1 MLNAIYEA
9 VIQFLFPPR
18 CPSCR
23 AYVEKEG
30 QWCESCLSEI
40 LRNKNLAYDAEVRR
54 YISPIVAIGKYDKGL
69 KDLIHELKYQNDFTA
84 LPYIYTVLDRLDDE
98 WQQFF
103 ADFDYVIP
111 VPLHAEKLKRRGFNQ
126 VDRIFSPWAKAH
138 GLHYADILIRT
149 KKTKSQYSLNPSERS
164 INLHA
169 AFALKKDI
177 SVVNAKCLLLD
188 DIFTTGSTLKNCA
201 RVLKEHGAH
210 SVSGL
215 VLASNADD

>member
-1 MLNAIYEA
+1 MNAIYEA
-9 VIQFLFPPR
+9 VIQFLFPPH

-69 KDLIHELKYQNDFTA
+69 KDLIHELKYQNDFAA

-111 VPLHAEKLKRRGFNQ
+111 VPLHAEKLKQRGFNQ
-126 VDRIFSPWAKAH
+126 VDRIFSPWTKAH

-201 RVLKEHGAH
+201 KVLKEHGAH

>member
-1 MLNAIYEA
+1 MNAIYEA
-9 VIQFLFPPR
+9 VIQFLFPPH

-69 KDLIHELKYQNDFTA
+69 KDLIHELKYQNDFAA

-177 SVVNAKCLLLD
+177 SVANAKCLLLD

-201 RVLKEHGAH
+201 KVLKEHGAR

>member
-69 KDLIHELKYQNDFTA
+69 KDLIHELKYQNDFAA

-111 VPLHAEKLKRRGFNQ
+111 VPLHAEKLKQRGFNQ
-126 VDRIFSPWAKAH
+126 VDRIFSPWTKAH

-177 SVVNAKCLLLD
+177 SVTNAKCLLLD

-201 RVLKEHGAH
+201 KVLKEHGAR

>member
-69 KDLIHELKYQNDFTA
+69 KDLIHELKYQNDFAA

-126 VDRIFSPWAKAH
+126 VDRIFLPWAKAH

>member
-40 LRNKNLAYDAEVRR
+40 LRNKNLAYDADVRR

-69 KDLIHELKYQNDFTA
+69 KDLIHELKYQNDFAA
-84 LPYIYTVLDRLDDE
+84 LPYIYTVLDRLDGE

-126 VDRIFSPWAKAH
+126 VDKIFSPWAKEH
-138 GLHYADILIRT
+138 KLHYADILIRT

-169 AFALKKDI
+169 AFALKENI
-177 SVVNAKCLLLD
+177 SVANAKCLLLD

-201 RVLKEHGAH
+201 RVLKEHGAR

>member
-23 AYVEKEG
+23 AYVEKDG

-69 KDLIHELKYQNDFTA
+69 KDLIHELKYQNDFAA

-177 SVVNAKCLLLD
+177 SVANAKCLLLD

-201 RVLKEHGAH
+201 KVLKEHGAH

>member
-69 KDLIHELKYQNDFTA
+69 KDLIHELKYQNDFAA

-177 SVVNAKCLLLD
+177 SVANAKCLLLD

>member
-1 MLNAIYEA
+1 MNAIYEA

-69 KDLIHELKYQNDFTA
+69 KDLIHELKYQNDFAA
-84 LPYIYTVLDRLDDE
+84 LPYICTVLDRLDDE

-126 VDRIFSPWAKAH
+126 VDRIFLPWAKEH
-138 GLHYADILIRT
+138 KLHYADILIRT

-169 AFALKKDI
+169 AFTLKKDI

-201 RVLKEHGAH
+201 KVLKEHGAR

>member
-69 KDLIHELKYQNDFTA
+69 KDLIHELKYQNDFAA

-126 VDRIFSPWAKAH
+126 VDRIFLPWAKEH
-138 GLHYADILIRT
+138 KLHYADILIRT

-169 AFALKKDI
+169 AFTLKKDI

-201 RVLKEHGAH
+201 KVLKEHGAR

-215 VLASNADD
+215 VFASNADD

>member
-69 KDLIHELKYQNDFTA
+69 KDLIHELKYQNDFAA
-84 LPYIYTVLDRLDDE
+84 LPYICTVLDRLDDE

-126 VDRIFSPWAKAH
+126 VDRIFLPWAKEH
-138 GLHYADILIRT
+138 KLHYADILIRT

-169 AFALKKDI
+169 AFTLKKDI

-201 RVLKEHGAH
+201 KVLKEHGAR

>member
-69 KDLIHELKYQNDFTA
+69 KDLIHELKYQNDFAA

-188 DIFTTGSTLKNCA
+188 DIFTTGNTLKNCA

>member
-1 MLNAIYEA
+1 MNTIYEA

-30 QWCESCLSEI
+30 QWCKSCLSEI
-40 LRNKNLAYDAEVRR
+40 LRNKNLAYNADVRR

-69 KDLIHELKYQNDFTA
+69 KDLIHELKYQNDFAA
-84 LPYIYTVLDRLDDE
+84 LPYIHTVLDRLDGE

-126 VDRIFSPWAKAH
+126 VDRIFSPWANEHK
-138 GLHYADILIRT
+138 LHYADVLIRT

-169 AFALKKDI
+169 AFALKENI
-177 SVVNAKCLLLD
+177 SVTGAKCLLLD

>member
-23 AYVEKEG
+23 AYVEKDG

-69 KDLIHELKYQNDFTA
+69 KDLIHELKYQNDFAA

-177 SVVNAKCLLLD
+177 SVANAKCLLLD

-201 RVLKEHGAH
+201 KVLKEHGAR

>member
-69 KDLIHELKYQNDFTA
+69 KDLIHELKYQNDFAA

-177 SVVNAKCLLLD
+177 SVANAKCLLLD

-201 RVLKEHGAH
+201 KVLKEHGAH

>member
-1 MLNAIYEA
+1 MNAIYEA

-23 AYVEKEG
+23 AYVEKDG

-69 KDLIHELKYQNDFTA
+69 KDLIHELKYQNDFAA

-138 GLHYADILIRT
+138 GLHYAYILIRT

-177 SVVNAKCLLLD
+177 SVANAKCLLLD

-201 RVLKEHGAH
+201 KVLKEHGAR

>member
-69 KDLIHELKYQNDFTA
+69 KDLIHELKYQKDFAA

-201 RVLKEHGAH
+201 KVLKEHGAH

>member
-9 VIQFLFPPR
+9 VIQFLFPPH

-23 AYVEKEG
+23 ADVEKEG

-69 KDLIHELKYQNDFTA
+69 KDLIHELKYQNDFAA

-177 SVVNAKCLLLD
+177 SVANAKCLLLD

-201 RVLKEHGAH
+201 KVLKEHGAR

>member
-69 KDLIHELKYQNDFTA
+69 KDLIHELKYQNDFAA

>member
-1 MLNAIYEA
+1 MNAIYEA

-23 AYVEKEG
+23 AYVEKDG
-30 QWCESCLSEI
+30 QWCENCLSEI

-69 KDLIHELKYQNDFTA
+69 KDLIHELKYQNDFAA

-177 SVVNAKCLLLD
+177 SVANAKCLLLD

-201 RVLKEHGAH
+201 KVLKEHGAR

>member
-1 MLNAIYEA
+1 M
-9 VIQFLFPPR
+9 
-18 CPSCR
+18 
-23 AYVEKEG
+23 
-30 QWCESCLSEI
+30 
-40 LRNKNLAYDAEVRR
+40 
-54 YISPIVAIGKYDKGL
+54 
-69 KDLIHELKYQNDFTA
+69 
-84 LPYIYTVLDRLDDE
+84 LDRLDDE

-177 SVVNAKCLLLD
+177 SVANAKCLLLD

-201 RVLKEHGAH
+201 KVLKEHGAR

>member
-1 MLNAIYEA
+1 MNAIYEA

-23 AYVEKEG
+23 AYVEKDG

-69 KDLIHELKYQNDFTA
+69 KDLIHELKYQNDFAA

-177 SVVNAKCLLLD
+177 SVANAKCLLLD

-201 RVLKEHGAH
+201 KVLKEHGAH

>member
-177 SVVNAKCLLLD
+177 SVANAKCLLLD

-201 RVLKEHGAH
+201 KVLKEHGAR

>member
-1 MLNAIYEA
+1 MNAIYEA

-69 KDLIHELKYQNDFTA
+69 KDLIHELKYQKDFAA

-201 RVLKEHGAH
+201 KVLKEHGAH

>member
-1 MLNAIYEA
+1 MNAIYEA

-30 QWCESCLSEI
+30 QWCENCLSEI

-69 KDLIHELKYQNDFTA
+69 KDLIHELKYQNDFAA

-111 VPLHAEKLKRRGFNQ
+111 VPLHPEKLKQRGFNQ
-126 VDRIFSPWAKAH
+126 VDKIFFPWIKEH
-138 GLHYADILIRT
+138 KLHYADILIRT

-164 INLHA
+164 ENLNA
-169 AFALKKDI
+169 AFALKKGF
-177 SVVNAKCLLLD
+177 SVTGSKCLLID

-201 RVLKEHGAH
+201 KVLKEHGAVN
-210 SVSGL
+210 VSGL

>member
-1 MLNAIYEA
+1 MNAIYEA

-69 KDLIHELKYQNDFTA
+69 KDLIHELKYQNDFAA

-149 KKTKSQYSLNPSERS
+149 KKTKLQYSLNPSERS

-177 SVVNAKCLLLD
+177 SVANAKCLLLD

-201 RVLKEHGAH
+201 QDKTQLPPAVRR
-210 SVSGL
+210 
-215 VLASNADD
+215 

>member
-69 KDLIHELKYQNDFTA
+69 KDLIHELKYQNDFAA

-126 VDRIFSPWAKAH
+126 VDRIFSPWTKAH

-201 RVLKEHGAH
+201 KVLKEHGAR

>member
-9 VIQFLFPPR
+9 VIQFLFPPH

-69 KDLIHELKYQNDFTA
+69 KDLIHELKYQNDFAA

-177 SVVNAKCLLLD
+177 SVANAKCLLLD

>member
-1 MLNAIYEA
+1 MNAIYEA

-177 SVVNAKCLLLD
+177 SVANAKCLLLD

-201 RVLKEHGAH
+201 KVLKEHGAH

>member
-69 KDLIHELKYQNDFTA
+69 KDLIHELKYQNDFAA

-177 SVVNAKCLLLD
+177 SVANAKCLLLD

-201 RVLKEHGAH
+201 KVLKEHGAR

>member
-1 MLNAIYEA
+1 MNAIYEA

-69 KDLIHELKYQNDFTA
+69 KDLIHELKYQNDFAA

-177 SVVNAKCLLLD
+177 SVTNAKCLLLD

-201 RVLKEHGAH
+201 KVLKEHGAR

>member
-23 AYVEKEG
+23 AYVEKDG

-54 YISPIVAIGKYDKGL
+54 YISPIVAVGKYDKGL
-69 KDLIHELKYQNDFTA
+69 KDLIHELKYQNDFAA

-177 SVVNAKCLLLD
+177 SVANAKCLLLD

-201 RVLKEHGAH
+201 KVLKEHGAR

>member
-69 KDLIHELKYQNDFTA
+69 KDLIHELKYQNDFAA

-126 VDRIFSPWAKAH
+126 VDRIFLPWAKEH
-138 GLHYADILIRT
+138 KLHYADILIRT

-201 RVLKEHGAH
+201 KVLKEHGAR

-215 VLASNADD
+215 VFASNADD

>member
-69 KDLIHELKYQNDFTA
+69 KDLIHELKYQNDFAA

-169 AFALKKDI
+169 AFTLKKDI

-201 RVLKEHGAH
+201 KVLKEHGAH

>member
-69 KDLIHELKYQNDFTA
+69 KDLIHELKYQNDFAA

-201 RVLKEHGAH
+201 KVLKEHGAH

>member
-69 KDLIHELKYQNDFTA
+69 KDLIHELKYQNDFAA

-126 VDRIFSPWAKAH
+126 VDRIFLPWAKAH

-188 DIFTTGSTLKNCA
+188 DIFTTGNTLKNCA

>member
-69 KDLIHELKYQNDFTA
+69 KDLIHELKYQNDFAA

-177 SVVNAKCLLLD
+177 SVTNAKCLLLD

-201 RVLKEHGAH
+201 KVLKEHGAR

>member
-69 KDLIHELKYQNDFTA
+69 KDLIHELKYQNDFAA

-201 RVLKEHGAH
+201 KVLKEHGAR